1 MRLELTDEQTKA
13 LIRELSLIIEYD
25 PHGLGRLVD
34 VHIMARWKWATG
46 PTTVCRR
53 SSWVSA
59 PRSLVMWVSW
69 HREHWRDR
77 WGYWHWG
84 ECVPNW

>member
-1 MRLELTDEQTKA
+1 VR
-13 LIRELSLIIEYD
+13 
-25 PHGLGRLVD
+25 GVRLVD
-34 VHIMARWKWATG
+34 VHIMARWKWAKVPATAS
-46 PTTVCRR
+46 TR
-53 SSWVSA
+53 SSWVNA

-69 HREHWRDR
+69 HRGHWRDR